1 MSARTR
7 RIIGWASVAALYS
20 ALILA
25 VIVFAAV
32 VFHRLS
38 VERFGLG
45 YYRVWVKPWT
55 SWHHVELVLSTSH
68 GVRFIIT
75 GPPDDAAPPE

>member
-1 MSARTR
+1 MSPRIR
-7 RIIGWASVAALYS
+7 RIIGWASVAALHLT
-20 ALILA
+20 LILT
-25 VIVFAAV
+25 VIVCAGV

-38 VERFGLG
+38 VERFGMG

-68 GVRFIIT
+68 GVRVVID
-75 GPPDDAAPPE
+75 GPPER

>member
-1 MSARTR
+1 VTPA
-7 RIIGWASVAALYS
+7 ASFLPNRFR
-20 ALILA
+20 
-25 VIVFAAV
+25 IVFAAV

-55 SWHHVELVLSTSH
+55 SWHRVELVLSTSH
-68 GVRFIIT
+68 GVRVVID
-75 GPPDDAAPPE
+75 GPAGR